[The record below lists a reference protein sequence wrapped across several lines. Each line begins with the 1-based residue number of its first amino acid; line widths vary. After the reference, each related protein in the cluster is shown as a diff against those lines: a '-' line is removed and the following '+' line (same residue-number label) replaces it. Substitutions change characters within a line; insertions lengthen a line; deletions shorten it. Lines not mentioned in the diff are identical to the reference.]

1 MVRKKRKLIIG
12 EILMMEF
19 EPTQE
24 INKAMGI
31 GQIHRAMTSMPMAP
45 YWQGLIANSK
55 HITFRTSRWKGPLDQ
70 GGDDRGRTVWTI
82 TPLSVTGSKENLL
95 VAVRSFQ
102 IGSRGERVAKTDQFR
117 GELTVRVGSYV
128 DVVRQVAHQ
137 MAIPV
142 KQSHIEYV

>member
-1 MVRKKRKLIIG
+1 MK
-12 EILMMEF
+12 EENN
-19 EPTQE
+19 ES
-24 INKAMGI
+24 MGP
-31 GQIHRAMTSMPMAP
+31 GQIKRAMTSMPMEP
-45 YWQGLIANSK
+45 YWTGLISNSK
-55 HITFRTSRWKGPLDQ
+55 HVTFRTSRWKGPLNQ

-82 TPLSVTGSKENLL
+82 TPMSVIETGKLLL

-102 IGSRGERVAKTDQFR
+102 IGTRGERVAKTDQFR
-117 GELTVRVGSYV
+117 GELKLKLGSYV

>member
-1 MVRKKRKLIIG
+1 ML
-12 EILMMEF
+12 EF
-19 EPTQE
+19 EPSKSHIE
-24 INKAMGI
+24 PMGI
-31 GQIHRAMTSMPMAP
+31 GQIKRAITSMPMAP
-45 YWQGLIANSK
+45 YWEGLIANSK
-55 HITFRTSRWKGPLDQ
+55 HVTFRTSRWKGPLNQ

-82 TPLSVTGSKENLL
+82 TPMSVIATGKKLL

-102 IGSRGERVAKTDQFR
+102 IGTRGERVAKTDQFR
-117 GELTVRVGSYV
+117 GELTLSLGSYV

>member
-1 MVRKKRKLIIG
+1 
-12 EILMMEF
+12 MEKENN
-19 EPTQE
+19 EPL
-24 INKAMGI
+24 GI
-31 GQIHRAMTSMPMAP
+31 GQIHRAITSMPMAP
-45 YWQGLIANSK
+45 FWEGLIANSK
-55 HITFRTSRWKGPLDQ
+55 HVTFRTSRWKGPINQ

-82 TPLSVTGSKENLL
+82 TPLSVIATGKKLL

-102 IGSRGERVAKTDQFR
+102 IAANGSRVSKTDQFK
-117 GELTVRVGSYV
+117 GELEIKLGSYV

>member
-1 MVRKKRKLIIG
+1 
-12 EILMMEF
+12 MMEF
-19 EPTQE
+19 EPPKSDNE
-24 INKAMGI
+24 PMGI
-31 GQIHRAMTSMPMAP
+31 GQIKRAITSMPMAP
-45 YWQGLIANSK
+45 YWEGLIANSK
-55 HITFRTSRWKGPLDQ
+55 HVTFRTSRWKGPLNQ

-82 TPLSVTGSKENLL
+82 TPLSVIATGKKLL

-117 GELTVRVGSYV
+117 GELTVGLGSYV

-142 KQSHIEYV
+142 KPSHIEYV

>member
-1 MVRKKRKLIIG
+1 
-12 EILMMEF
+12 MMEYD
-19 EPTQE
+19 PPKSD
-24 INKAMGI
+24 NKPLGP

-45 YWQGLIANSK
+45 YWEGLIANSK
-55 HITFRTSRWKGPLDQ
+55 HVTFRTSRWKGPLDQ

-82 TPLSVTGSKENLL
+82 TPLSVIATGGKML

-102 IGSRGERVAKTDQFR
+102 IGARGERVAKTDQFR
-117 GELTVRVGSYV
+117 GELTLKLGSYV
-128 DVVRQVAHQ
+128 DTVRQVAHQ

>member
-1 MVRKKRKLIIG
+1 
-12 EILMMEF
+12 MMEY
-19 EPTQE
+19 EPPKAE
-24 INKAMGI
+24 NKPMGI
-31 GQIHRAMTSMPMAP
+31 GQINRAMTSMPMAP
-45 YWQGLIANSK
+45 YWTGLIANSK
-55 HITFRTSRWKGPLDQ
+55 HVTFRTSRWKGPLEQ

-82 TPLSVTGSKENLL
+82 TPLSVIDTGKTLL

-102 IGSRGERVAKTDQFR
+102 IGTRGERIAKTDQFR
-117 GELTVRVGSYV
+117 GELTLKIGSYV

>member
-1 MVRKKRKLIIG
+1 
-12 EILMMEF
+12 MMEF
-19 EPTQE
+19 EPPKSH
-24 INKAMGI
+24 IKPMGI
-31 GQIHRAMTSMPMAP
+31 GQIKRAITSMPMAS
-45 YWQGLIANSK
+45 YWEGLIANSK
-55 HITFRTSRWKGPLDQ
+55 HVTFRTSRWKGPLNQ

-82 TPLSVTGSKENLL
+82 TPMSVIATGKKLL

-102 IGSRGERVAKTDQFR
+102 IGTRGERVAKTDQFR
-117 GELTVRVGSYV
+117 GELTLSLGSYV

>member
-1 MVRKKRKLIIG
+1 
-12 EILMMEF
+12 MMEYD
-19 EPTQE
+19 PPKSD
-24 INKAMGI
+24 NKPMGP

-45 YWQGLIANSK
+45 YWEGLIANSK
-55 HITFRTSRWKGPLDQ
+55 HVTFRTSRWKGPLDQ

-82 TPLSVTGSKENLL
+82 TPLSVIATGGKML

-102 IGSRGERVAKTDQFR
+102 IGARGERVAKTDQFR
-117 GELTVRVGSYV
+117 GELTLKLGSYV
-128 DVVRQVAHQ
+128 DAVRQVAHQ